1 MKINVNMENSKVVN
15 GKLFITGMKLSKL
28 SNSLTE
34 FITRGNTITHPT
46 LGKMFEYSGPYSRS

>member
-28 SNSLTE
+28 SNALTE
-34 FITRGNTITHPT
+34 FITRGNTITHPI